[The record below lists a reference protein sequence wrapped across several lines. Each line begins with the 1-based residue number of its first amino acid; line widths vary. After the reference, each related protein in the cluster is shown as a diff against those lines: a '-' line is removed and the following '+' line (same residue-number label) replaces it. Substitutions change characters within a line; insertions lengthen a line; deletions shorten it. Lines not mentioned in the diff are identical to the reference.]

1 MAKELKP
8 WNELTKKL
16 QDWYL
21 KLLWNDGHTEAA
33 IATFLKTSKGTI
45 VRRRAKIKLA
55 NTPER
60 RRHLKRS
67 VNPERFRDL
76 VELERLAAREAR
88 GEELVFDD
96 E

>member
-1 MAKELKP
+1 MAKEVKS
-8 WNELTKKL
+8 WNDLTEKL

-21 KLLWNDGHTEAA
+21 TLLWEDGHTEAA
-33 IATFLKTSKGTI
+33 IATFLKTTKGKI
-45 VRRRAKIKLA
+45 VRRRADLGLP

-76 VELERLAAREAR
+76 IELDRLAVREAR
-88 GEELVFDD
+88 GEKLDFD